1 MLEKLRSTYKGK
13 KVFVTGHTGF
23 KGAWM
28 LAVLQE
34 LGAEVKGYALE
45 PETEPNL
52 YSLIGGNALCQS
64 VMGDIRDKEKL
75 AQEISIFQPDYIY
88 HLAAQSLVRKSYD
101 NPLETYEINVM
112 GTSYLLDAVRR
123 LENPCKVVVITTD
136 KVYENREIDYP
147 YKEEDPL
154 GGFDPYS
161 SSKACAEIATASY
174 RRSFFH
180 PDKYNDHK
188 KAIATARAGN
198 VIGGGDW
205 AKDRIIPDMV
215 RAWSNRKP
223 LWVRNPDAVR
233 PWEHVLEP
241 VVGYLVLG
249 MKLESDPQGF
259 AQAYNFGPHIEDN
272 LTVGE
277 LVKKSAAIW
286 EDVQYQ
292 FIPEEGAPHE
302 AKLLRLDISK
312 TIKQLGWQ
320 PKWNSEQ
327 ALTKTLEWYKNYKDV
342 GALKVTLRQIE
353 EYLSVSSDQ

>member
-1 MLEKLRSTYKGK
+1 
-13 KVFVTGHTGF
+13 
-23 KGAWM
+23 
-28 LAVLQE
+28 
-34 LGAEVKGYALE
+34 
-45 PETEPNL
+45 
-52 YSLIGGNALCQS
+52 
-64 VMGDIRDKEKL
+64 
-75 AQEISIFQPDYIY
+75 
-88 HLAAQSLVRKSYD
+88 SYD

-215 RAWSNRKP
+215 RAWINRKP

-249 MKLESDPQGF
+249 MKLDEDPQHF

-327 ALTKTLEWYKNYKDV
+327 ALTKTLEWYKNYKDI
-342 GALKVTLRQIE
+342 GALKVTLGQIE
-353 EYLSVSSDQ
+353 EYLG